1 MPLLFN
7 LHTLKMISTHY
18 LYTINTKSI
27 RYLHII
33 YTLSTRLYIH
43 NICTLSTLSKR
54 YLRIT
59 QVRRAVHDTRRLYHV
74 TPGAGPSLVR
84 RCGDQEDCGDSEIC
98 HAGSY
103 CAAFC
108 GQDQVPPV

>member
-1 MPLLFN
+1 MLFTQYLL
-7 LHTLKMISTHY
+7 T
-18 LYTINTKSI
+18 
-27 RYLHII
+27 
-33 YTLSTRLYIH
+33 
-43 NICTLSTLSKR
+43 
-54 YLRIT
+54 T

-84 RCGDQEDCGDSEIC
+84 RCGDQEDCGDTEIC

-103 CAAFC
+103 CASFC